1 MNRKKE
7 RNRRMEQLKNAN
19 VIEENYPEVWKH
31 LDVRCKGFNDSEK
44 KPVYDFFKRAFD
56 IVSSSA
62 ALILLSWLFAIVAIA
77 IKIDDGGPVI
87 YSQTRVGKDGKFFK
101 MYKFRS
107 MSVGA
112 ERMKKQLLQQN
123 EMDGP
128 VFKMENDPRVT
139 KVGAFL
145 RRSSIDELPQLINV
159 LKGHM
164 SIVGPRPPIGH
175 EVMQYD
181 EYAMQRLKVKPGL
194 TCYWQCS
201 GRSALDFDEWM
212 QLDNKYIQERGFW
225 RDIAIVFKTIPAVL
239 KNEGAC

>member
-1 MNRKKE
+1 
-7 RNRRMEQLKNAN
+7 MEQLKNAN
-19 VIEENYPEVWKH
+19 AIETNYPEVWKH
-31 LDVRCKGFNDSEK
+31 LDVRCEGFNDSEK

-56 IVSSSA
+56 IVSSSV
-62 ALILLSWLFAIVAIA
+62 ALILLSWLFAVVAIA
-77 IKIDDGGPVI
+77 IKLDDGGPVI

-145 RRSSIDELPQLINV
+145 RKSSIDELPQLINV

-181 EYAMQRLKVKPGL
+181 EYAMRRLQVKPGL

-201 GRSALDFDEWM
+201 GRSDVNFDEWM

-225 RDIAIVFKTIPAVL
+225 RDIGIIFKTIPAVL
-239 KNEGAC
+239 RNEGAC